1 MQQSR
6 RWDPHPN
13 HATFGCLLDHF
24 LDQLLE
30 VSAKMREAGIEVAN
44 VGTGSTP
51 CCSHSGAEAMKQLTE
66 IHPGNYVL
74 YDTQQMAVGT
84 YTDNM

>member
-1 MQQSR
+1 
-6 RWDPHPN
+6 
-13 HATFGCLLDHF
+13 
-24 LDQLLE
+24 
-30 VSAKMREAGIEVAN
+30 MREAGIEVAN

>member
-1 MQQSR
+1 M
-6 RWDPHPN
+6 
-13 HATFGCLLDHF
+13 AVLLNF
-24 LDQLLE
+24 CAFQLLE

-51 CCSHSGAEAMKQLTE
+51 CCSHSSGAAEAMKQLTE

-74 YDTQQMAVGT
+74 YDTQQMAVRT
-84 YTDNM
+84 YTDNL

>member
-1 MQQSR
+1 MQ
-6 RWDPHPN
+6 
-13 HATFGCLLDHF
+13 LLAVLLTLCAF
-24 LDQLLE
+24 QLLE

-51 CCSHSGAEAMKQLTE
+51 CCSHSSGAAEAMKQLTE

-74 YDTQQMAVGT
+74 YDTQQMAVGA
-84 YTDNM
+84 YRAEKMSWLRE

>member
-1 MQQSR
+1 MTTS
-6 RWDPHPN
+6 
-13 HATFGCLLDHF
+13 LF
-24 LDQLLE
+24 LQLLE
-30 VSAKMREAGIEVAN
+30 VSAKMKAAGITVRN

-51 CCSHSGAEAMKQLTE
+51 CCSHSGAAMKELTE

-84 YTDNM
+84 KLSLS